1 MSQTMVRESGAH
13 ASGFSFFVVGLLFSL
28 ALHGALL
35 GYFFIPYRTATV
47 EESHEAAPPLTV
59 ADRLAAADSAI
70 MEGSAALFERVK
82 RKRQEMFAIVKETPE
97 PQWTL
102 AGMPRM
108 YVRAAERVKID
119 LKSTAVV
126 PANGQKDVY
135 SITMEVTTTPDRV
148 FEDLLTLA
156 HWVGMGTARS
166 KFASADLSITVH
178 EKNRGPAGR
187 FVIPTR
193 DCRLLSAGKLSA
205 ANFIARGRIEE
216 TG

>member
-1 MSQTMVRESGAH
+1 MSHTMVKDSDAR
-13 ASGFSFFVVGLLFSL
+13 ASGFSFIVVGLLFSL

-35 GYFFIPYRTATV
+35 GYFFLPYRTATL
-47 EESHEAAPPLTV
+47 EESQEVAPPLTV
-59 ADRLAAADSAI
+59 SDRLAAADSAI
-70 MEGSAALFERVK
+70 LEGSAVLIERVK

-97 PQWTL
+97 PSWTL

-108 YVRAAERVKID
+108 FVRAAERVKID
-119 LKSTAVV
+119 LKSTSVV
-126 PANGQKDVY
+126 PANDKRNVY
-135 SITMEVTTTPDRV
+135 SITMEVTTTPERV
-148 FEDLLTLA
+148 FEDLLTLG
-156 HWVGMGTARS
+156 HWVGIGTARS
-166 KFASADLSITVH
+166 KFASENLLITVH

-205 ANFIARGRIEE
+205 ENFIARGRIEE